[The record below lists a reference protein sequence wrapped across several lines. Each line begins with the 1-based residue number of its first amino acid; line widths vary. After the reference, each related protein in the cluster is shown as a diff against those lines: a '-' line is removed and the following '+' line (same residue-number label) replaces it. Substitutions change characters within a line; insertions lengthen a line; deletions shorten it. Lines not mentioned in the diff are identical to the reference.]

1 MINATVEV
9 RMTSSRL
16 RGKPLMVAQDHSML
30 ELLVKR
36 LSNSSYINKII
47 IATTTNG
54 EDDPIIALCEQ
65 NGWPYYRGSE
75 QNVLERVYGAAE
87 LFNTDTLVQITGDC
101 PLIDYRL
108 VDQAISLF
116 MTTYPQCRFVSN
128 TGPTISMPW
137 GFDVQIYKAEEL
149 GKILMDNPTSD
160 DKEHVSHRFYQTDYK
175 DYYNP
180 LLISYPKPLNRSE
193 LRVTLDYPEDF
204 TLIKAIVDSYKY
216 PKVLDIDMYEI
227 ISWLDLHTEIR
238 DASIRRHAERV

>member
-16 RGKPLMVAQDHSML
+16 RGKPLMMAQDHSLL
-30 ELLVKR
+30 ELLVMR
-36 LSNSSYINKII
+36 LSKSKHINNII
-47 IATTTNG
+47 IATTTNT

-65 NGWPYYRGSE
+65 KGWLYYRGSE
-75 QNVLERVYGAAE
+75 QNVLERVCGAAE
-87 LFNTDTLVQITGDC
+87 QFNTDTLVQITGDC

-116 MTTYPQCRFVSN
+116 MKTYPQCRLVSN

-137 GFDVQIYKAEEL
+137 GFDVQVYKAKEL
-149 GKILMDNPTSD
+149 KKILMDNPTND
-160 DKEHVSHRFYQTDYK
+160 DKEHVSQRFYLPEYNDQ
-175 DYYNP
+175 YNP
-180 LLISYPKPLNRSE
+180 LLIHYPQPLNRSE

-216 PKVLDIDMYEI
+216 PQVLEIDMYEI
-227 ISWLDLHTEIR
+227 ISWLDAHPAIR
-238 DASIRRHAERV
+238 DASIRRHAERS